1 MFSSDVSLKEKIGY
15 GLGDMSSSM
24 FWKLFSMYLMFFY
37 TDVFG
42 IESQVAAFMFLIT
55 RAWDTLFDPLVGII
69 ADRTH
74 TRYGKFRPYILYV
87 AIPFGVLGIL
97 TFTTPDFT
105 HAGKVIY
112 AYFTYSAMM
121 MIYSLI
127 NVPYASLLGVIS
139 PHPKVR
145 NALASFRMA
154 FAFLGSIL
162 VLALIEPL
170 VKKFSYLGTTI
181 NLQQGWQLGVAVIAV
196 ICILL
201 FWCCFALTKERVKPI
216 RKKNPNGLKQ
226 DVTDL
231 LINRP
236 WWILL
241 LAGMFTLIFNSIRD
255 GSTVYF
261 FKYYIQN
268 ETNAGIFGYQISY
281 STLFLIIGQAANVVG
296 VVLATPVANTIGKKK
311 TFLAAMCMASLLS
324 FGFYFLEKEN
334 LQLMF
339 VFQFL
344 ISACAGIIFPLMWS
358 MYADI
363 SDYSELKTE
372 RNATGL
378 IFSSSSMSQK
388 FGWAIGGAFTGWL
401 LSIFH
406 FKANVEQSD
415 VATTGIRLMVSIFP
429 AIGALL
435 SFTCMLFYP
444 LSENKVNDITKQ
456 LEEKRKQ
463 LE

>member
-1 MFSSDVSLKEKIGY
+1 MFASDVSLKEKIGY

-74 TRYGKFRPYILYV
+74 TRYGKFRPYILYA
-87 AIPFGVLGIL
+87 AIPFGVMGVL
-97 TFTTPDFT
+97 TFTTPAFT
-105 HAGKVIY
+105 HAGKIVY
-112 AYFTYSAMM
+112 AYVTYSAMM

-170 VKKFSYLGTTI
+170 VEKFSFLGTTI
-181 NLQQGWQLGVAVIAV
+181 NLQQGWQLGVAAIAV
-196 ICILL
+196 LCILL
-201 FWCCFALTKERVKPI
+201 FWGCFALTKERVKPV
-216 RKKNPNGLKQ
+216 KKNQHTLKQ

-241 LAGMFTLIFNSIRD
+241 AAGMFTLVFNSIRD

-268 ETNAGIFGYQISY
+268 ETNINILGYPISY
-281 STLFLIIGQAANVVG
+281 SVLFLITGQAANVAG
-296 VVLATPVANTIGKKK
+296 VLLATPAANTIGKKK
-311 TFLAAMCMASLLS
+311 TFLVAMFTASLLS
-324 FGFYFLEKEN
+324 AGFYFLEKEN
-334 LQLMF
+334 LPVMF
-339 VFQFL
+339 AFQFV
-344 ISACAGIIFPLMWS
+344 ISVCAGSIFPLMWS
-358 MYADI
+358 MYADV
-363 SDYSELKTE
+363 SDYSEIKTE
-372 RNATGL
+372 RNAIGL

-388 FGWAIGGAFTGWL
+388 FGWAIGGALTGWL
-401 LSIFH
+401 LSVFQ
-406 FKANVEQSD
+406 FKANAEQSD
-415 VATTGIRLMVSIFP
+415 FAITGIRLMLSLFP
-429 AIGALL
+429 ALGAML
-435 SFTCMLFYP
+435 SFICMLFYP
-444 LSENKVNDITKQ
+444 LSESKVNDIAKQ
-456 LEEKRKQ
+456 LEEKRKSF
-463 LE
+463 E

>member
-1 MFSSDVSLKEKIGY
+1 MFKSDVSLKEKIGY

-74 TRYGKFRPYILYV
+74 TRYGKFRPYILYA
-87 AIPFGVLGIL
+87 AIPFGVMGIL
-97 TFTTPDFT
+97 TFTTPAFSNV
-105 HAGKVIY
+105 GKIAY
-112 AYFTYSAMM
+112 AYVTYSAMM

-170 VKKFSYLGTTI
+170 VEKFSRLGANI
-181 NLQQGWQLGVAVIAV
+181 NLQQGWQLGAAAIAV
-196 ICILL
+196 LCILL
-201 FWCCFALTKERVKPI
+201 FWCCFALTKERVKPV
-216 RKKNPNGLKQ
+216 KKKQHTLKQ
-226 DVTDL
+226 DITDL

-241 LAGMFTLIFNSIRD
+241 AAGMFTLVFNSIRD

-268 ETNAGIFGYQISY
+268 ETNANILGYPISY
-281 STLFLIIGQAANVVG
+281 TVLFLVIGQAANAAG
-296 VVLATPVANTIGKKK
+296 VLLATPAANTIGKKK
-311 TFLAAMCMASLLS
+311 TFLAAMFTASLFS
-324 FGFYFLEKEN
+324 VGFYFLEKEN
-334 LQLMF
+334 LPAMF
-339 VFQFL
+339 VFQFI
-344 ISACAGIIFPLMWS
+344 ISACAGSIFPLMWS
-358 MYADI
+358 MYADV
-363 SDYSELKTE
+363 SDYSEIKTE

-388 FGWAIGGAFTGWL
+388 FGWAVGGALTGWL
-401 LSIFH
+401 LSVFQ
-406 FKANVEQSD
+406 FKANMEQSD
-415 VATTGIRLMVSIFP
+415 FAIAGIRLMLSIFP
-429 AIGALL
+429 ALGAML
-435 SFTCMLFYP
+435 SFICMLFYP
-444 LSENKVNDITKQ
+444 LSESRVNDIARQ